1 MKKFAGSSNKAARP
15 ALVVG
20 TLAAASLVAAV
31 CVGSA
36 AAAKA
41 PATSART
48 PAVQLAAAKT
58 KTKTTPAPPSGA
70 PSFAPAA
77 SGTIATI
84 LGQDLEVQGSS
95 GQTTVELTA
104 KTTITA
110 TVAVSLKD
118 ITPGTCISATGTKG
132 ADGKVDATL
141 ITVSQAVKGSCLERG
156 GFGGGGGGGFGSR
169 GGSSPTRTTGTVPA
183 RFRTAGNVAG
193 AFGKVTSVSG
203 STIKIQGISFAGFGG
218 RPSGTS
224 SSRPTTAPK
233 TGPVTVG
240 ISSKTKYSKTARIS
254 SGALKVGECATAIG
268 STNDIGVVTATRLTI
283 TQPVGGSCSTGFGFR
298 GGFGPGSSA
307 GAAS

>member
-1 MKKFAGSSNKAARP
+1 MKKFAGSFNRAARP
-15 ALVVG
+15 ALVVS
-20 TLAAASLVAAV
+20 TLAAVSLVAAAWG
-31 CVGSA
+31 GSP

-41 PATSART
+41 PATANSPT
-48 PAVQLAAAKT
+48 AVESVAA
-58 KTKTTPAPPSGA
+58 KTKTTPAPAPGPS
-70 PSFAPAA
+70 SFAPAA

-84 LGQDLEVQGSS
+84 LGQDLEVQGTS

-118 ITPGTCISATGTKG
+118 ITAGTCISATGTKG
-132 ADGKVDATL
+132 KDGTVDATL
-141 ITVSQAVKGSCLERG
+141 VTVSQPVKGSCLERG
-156 GFGGGGGGGFGSR
+156 GFGGGGGFGSR
-169 GGSSPTRTTGTVPA
+169 GGSGGSSPTRTSGTVPA
-183 RFRTAGNVAG
+183 RFKTPANVAG

-224 SSRPTTAPK
+224 TSRPTTTPK
-233 TGPVTVG
+233 TSSQTVVV
-240 ISSKTKYSKTARIS
+240 SSKTTYSKTERIT

-298 GGFGPGSSA
+298 GGSSA
-307 GAAS
+307 GAPS